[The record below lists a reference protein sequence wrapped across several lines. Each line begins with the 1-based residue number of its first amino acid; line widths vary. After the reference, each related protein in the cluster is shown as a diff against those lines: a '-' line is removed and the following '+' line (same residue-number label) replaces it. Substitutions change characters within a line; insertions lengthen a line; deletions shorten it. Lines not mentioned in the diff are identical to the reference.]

1 MKTKNILQEI
11 NKLALRIKKTVRL
24 MEVCGTHT
32 QVIAQNGIRQ
42 LMPKNIKLL
51 TGPGCPVCITP
62 EEDVDK
68 VLALALNNI
77 PIATYGDALFL
88 KGSAISLKEAQE
100 KGAKIFPV
108 YSIEEALKIKR
119 KYPNLVFWGIGFETT
134 APMSAW
140 AIKNKM
146 IIFSSH
152 KLFVPALKFLI
163 RNKELKVDGF
173 ILPGHVSTI
182 TGILPYQ
189 DIHKPGVI
197 SGFEAE
203 DIILSIY
210 LLLKQINN
218 QENKIE
224 NEYYRTVK
232 KEGNIKALK
241 LIFDIFEIKDS
252 FWRGLG
258 KIPQSGLK
266 IKSSF
271 AEFDAEKKYQK
282 ITTQVKKNNS
292 KQKLCLCNLVLRGL
306 KSPKNCRLFK
316 KLCTP
321 ERPYGP
327 CMVSR
332 EGACNVEY
340 RYNF

>member
-1 MKTKNILQEI
+1 MKIKDILQEI

-32 QVIAQNGIRQ
+32 QVIVQNGIRQ

-88 KGSAISLKEAQE
+88 KGSTISLKEAQE

-108 YSIEEALKIKR
+108 YSIEEAVGIKK

-146 IIFSSH
+146 IVFPSH

-163 RNKELKVDGF
+163 RNKELNVDGF

-189 DIHKPGVI
+189 NIRKPGVI
-197 SGFEAE
+197 SGFEVE
-203 DIILSIY
+203 DIIQSIY

-218 QENKIE
+218 RENKIE
-224 NEYYRTVK
+224 NEYHRTVK

-266 IKSSF
+266 IKSHF

-282 ITTQVKKNNS
+282 IMARVKKNNS
-292 KQKLCLCNLVLRGL
+292 KKNLCLCNLILRGI